1 MCKRMHKMWTKSK
14 KKFTK
19 LKKIRQNSEVVEI
32 NDFPQANL
40 RKKIPACKKSTK
52 FLHWN
57 KISFLRS
64 YNTYTC
70 KQENTN
76 FVRFKVTLSEFCWN
90 FVAQQNSNKILF
102 LLEFYG
108 VRGSTVLFRRLYFC
122 GRKSIDPNF
131 PLSTKFCKILLFLRS
146 VFFVFVHVP
155 VNKILWNF
163 VADMSENKFCSILFA
178 SGGTQEHEGRNQ
190 WFQQRP
196 RSTNQGQHAGA
207 RGAEP
212 VVPTEAP
219 HQGRRRGLP
228 GLVNIFFTKASGT
241 DEIA

>member
-1 MCKRMHKMWTKSK
+1 MNKIQ

-19 LKKIRQNSEVVEI
+19 LKKNRQNSEVVEI

-76 FVRFKVTLSEFCWN
+76 FVRFQVTLCEFCWN

-122 GRKSIDPNF
+122 ERKSIDPNF
-131 PLSTKFCKILLFLRS
+131 PLSTKFCKILLFLRA
-146 VFFVFVHVP
+146 VFFVFWHIT

-163 VADMSENKFCSILFA
+163 VVFAFNFLRVFAWPGQQNFVEFCCFCVQFSSCLCTFRSTTKSRHPGDGCVQNWRTAGGASVFA
-178 SGGTQEHEGRNQ
+178 SG
-190 WFQQRP
+190 
-196 RSTNQGQHAGA
+196 
-207 RGAEP
+207 
-212 VVPTEAP
+212 V
-219 HQGRRRGLP
+219 RRFLHH
-228 GLVNIFFTKASGT
+228 
-241 DEIA
+241 